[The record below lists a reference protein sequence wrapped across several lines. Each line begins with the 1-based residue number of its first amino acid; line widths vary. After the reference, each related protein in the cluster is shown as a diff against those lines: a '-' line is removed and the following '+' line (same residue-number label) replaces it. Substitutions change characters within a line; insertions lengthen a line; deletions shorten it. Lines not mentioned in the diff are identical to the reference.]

1 MNKRTLL
8 NNVTPTATIVKTPA
22 SNLDLLSANHFDKV
36 SFFLTEHIVFGLVLQ
51 AYNGPNPNK
60 SKTGAIV
67 GGVFGVL
74 AAAGVGVGAYF
85 LYKQKRRGRY
95 NPTSFVR
102 VMD

>member
-1 MNKRTLL
+1 
-8 NNVTPTATIVKTPA
+8 
-22 SNLDLLSANHFDKV
+22 
-36 SFFLTEHIVFGLVLQ
+36 VFGLVLQ

-85 LYKQKRRGRY
+85 LYKQKHRGRY